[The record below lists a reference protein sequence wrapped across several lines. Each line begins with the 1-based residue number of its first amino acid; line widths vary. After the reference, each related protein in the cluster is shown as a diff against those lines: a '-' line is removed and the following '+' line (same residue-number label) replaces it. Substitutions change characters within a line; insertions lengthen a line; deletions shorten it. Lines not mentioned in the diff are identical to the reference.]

1 MFELRDFKLSAVPDR
16 RDYGSYALPLI
27 CGLTFAA
34 IRQIILGFLSSHNA
48 ALDLSVC
55 L

>member
-1 MFELRDFKLSAVPDR
+1 MFELRAFKLSAVPDR

-34 IRQIILGFLSSHNA
+34 IRQIILGFLPSHKA
-48 ALDLSVC
+48 ALDLSGC

>member
-1 MFELRDFKLSAVPDR
+1 MFELLPFKRSAIPDR
-16 RDYGSYALPLI
+16 RDYGSYALLLI

-34 IRQIILGFLSSHNA
+34 IRQIILSFLSSHNA
-48 ALDLSVC
+48 ALALSGC